1 MMEEK
6 KLRRFAMEY
15 SGTQFTSYMQN
26 SVSGL
31 FDRIGTFYCREDVV
45 RKVKEVMAQREKKL
59 SGYHSRLKE
68 LNEICDICGV
78 DAGELCDPETR
89 DAELSKIPTRAQLR
103 SRFIR
108 ELYDIYLEFPTSV
121 QFMDRLVRQLLK
133 GQFEE
138 DSLRLAIV
146 KKFLLETD
154 YNTRPVI
161 ALAESRMEKS
171 AKANYDILSDDKKLE
186 FLLQQLDDSI
196 FDVLNQDLDTPS
208 WQSLLRKQIR
218 INEADTFTLSAGL
231 AKRLGSADPLVALDI
246 LRSEEELSAVEK
258 EFCAYLKQFTY
269 QKKKQ
274 KSPGKP
280 ATKDEIYKQAKKD
293 QRKAR
298 KNAWAMLKLA
308 DDLASGKFRVNGM
321 TREQLYIFAVAFGMD
336 AGSVE
341 KNLFHDY
348 YTDNLLRCVTDEEY
362 LRNITNY
369 EAEPTGEGINYKN
382 YVEVIYLYY
391 LSRFPQMSPREK
403 LTRIQSTIDFCAKK
417 AKALPNRVEAASEEF
432 TAVFQETFDALL
444 QLDEQDLENFVSTHY
459 YIYNP
464 DFSSARITYSSEQN
478 SAREVYR
485 ELARQMMDE
494 YPESFG
500 EIDDDIRRAEEKLQ
514 KNQIT
519 DTSRD
524 DVELN
529 NALNLPQ
536 LTEMLEEDESLS
548 DIAKDETFL
557 TLLSRLDEKLQTKK
571 RRILALLDDQAA
583 QPVTRTEL
591 ITLYYCYYRNVME
604 ELVEDYGIM
613 DLPQLY
619 EEFCHGDGFRP
630 GLNEYLIRCRYQ
642 QVSPKNAFDIF
653 VVFALFLELIRWD
666 D

>member
-1 MMEEK
+1 MMNN
-6 KLRRFAMEY
+6 R
-15 SGTQFTSYMQN
+15 TQFTSYMQN
-26 SVSGL
+26 TVSGL
-31 FDRIGTFYCREDVV
+31 FDRIGTFYCREDVA
-45 RKVKEVMAQREKKL
+45 RKVKEVMTQREKKL

-68 LNEICDICGV
+68 LNEMCEMCGV
-78 DAGELCDPETR
+78 DAGDLCDPETR
-89 DAELSKIPTRAQLR
+89 EAELSKIPTRAELR
-103 SRFIR
+103 QNFIR
-108 ELYDIYLEFPTSV
+108 ELYDIYLEFPSSV
-121 QFMDRLVRQLLK
+121 QFMDRLVRRLLK
-133 GQFEE
+133 GQFEN
-138 DSLRLAIV
+138 DSLRLAIA

-154 YNTRPVI
+154 YCTKPVI
-161 ALAESRMEKS
+161 DLAESRMEKE
-171 AKANYDILSDDKKLE
+171 AKQQYDALSGEEKLH
-186 FLLQQLDDSI
+186 FLLDQMDDSI
-196 FDVLNQDLDTPS
+196 FDVLNQDLDSAS
-208 WQSLLRKQIR
+208 WQTLLRKQIR
-218 INEADTFTLSAGL
+218 INEADTFTLSDSL
-231 AKRLGSADPLVALDI
+231 AEKLGSADPLTVLDT
-246 LRSEEELSAVEK
+246 LRSEEELTAIEK

-293 QRKAR
+293 LRKAR
-298 KNAWAMLKLA
+298 KNAWTMLKLC

-321 TREQLYIFAVAFGMD
+321 TREQLYIFAVAFGMN
-336 AGSVE
+336 AGDVE

-348 YTDNLLRCVTDEEY
+348 YNDNLLRYVTDEEY
-362 LRNITNY
+362 LQNITNY

-391 LSRFPQMSPREK
+391 LSRFPEMSPREK
-403 LTRIQSTIDFCAKK
+403 LSKIQSAIDACAKK
-417 AKALPNRVEAASEEF
+417 AKNLQNRVEEAPEAF
-432 TAVFQETFDALL
+432 TAVFKEEFDVLL
-444 QLDEQDLENFVSTHY
+444 QLDEQDLENYICTHY

-478 SAREVYR
+478 TARETYR
-485 ELARQMMDE
+485 ELARQMMEE

-519 DTSRD
+519 DASRD

-536 LTEMLEEDESLS
+536 LLEILKEDNGPAHIPE
-548 DIAKDETFL
+548 DKTFL
-557 TLLSRLDEKLQTKK
+557 ALLSKLDDKLQTKK
-571 RRILALLDDQAA
+571 RRILDLLDDQAA
-583 QPVTRTEL
+583 EAVTRTEL
-591 ITLYYCYYRNVME
+591 ITLYYCYFRNVME

-619 EEFCHGDGFRP
+619 QEFCHGDGFRL
-630 GLNEYLIRCRYQ
+630 GLNDYLIRCRYQ
-642 QVSPKNAFDIF
+642 SVSPKNAFDMF